1 MAHPPSD
8 SRFGSVRHAIS
19 RRGVALCI
27 AAASLAVSA
36 PAVGPS
42 LAEDAQA
49 QATSTPAKP
58 SSSSRS
64 STSSEKPSAKKE
76 DAEKGKKEEK
86 KEETTNSTTAE
97 SSSAKTSA
105 TATSTLKPEAKSEW
119 GQSVQERMD
128 AATEELES
136 GRSKIGIGI
145 LDRKTGEFLCNSH
158 CNDSFELAS
167 LSKMFVADVVAYTN
181 YTRPKGKDIEAGSGD
196 MPVDGN
202 QDAMARDD
210 MIRYSDNEATDLL
223 WSGYGGT
230 AIVEN
235 IKERYGLSE
244 ATQANPDWG
253 MTQSSAADMVAY
265 FNGMLSEKGG
275 LSDVETRYLRQ
286 LMYSLPR
293 YSYGDADQNIG
304 LKEALPKEMVANKS
318 GWFDPEIRTTAG
330 FFGDDDRYVIAV
342 LGSYIEA
349 EDLTKAVTEIFPDG
363 EASTEDDSTVRNQ
376 PIVSSSSNSSKTN
389 PAMWAILA
397 AAVGFLLGWVV
408 RKQTSE

>member
-1 MAHPPSD
+1 M
-8 SRFGSVRHAIS
+8 
-19 RRGVALCI
+19 
-27 AAASLAVSA
+27 
-36 PAVGPS
+36 
-42 LAEDAQA
+42 AEDAQA

-76 DAEKGKKEEK
+76 NAEKGKKEEK

-128 AATEELES
+128 AVTEELES

-376 PIVSSSSNSSKTN
+376 PIISSSSNSSKTN
-389 PAMWAILA
+389 PAIWAILA
-397 AAVGFLLGWVV
+397 AIVGFLLGWIV